1 MIELLNNQFRDSWIN
16 KNLVIKSISLCKNF
30 RKYFILLL
38 LDSVSCKI
46 IVCPQLTIL
55 NSMDFNYFS
64 IKVVVNV
71 KLLDYYV
78 ILLWMLCRVEL
89 IGFHSITINRVNFL
103 PIVRVCDLFNV
114 NCIVLPGNG
123 LRDRLESMCKVY
135 FSASKLLSPS
145 IAQPLSEYRNL
156 TLSCF
161 SILLIREFLWV
172 WSMFLSSSNTSI
184 STSWLIT
191 SFSSKEASFSLHLVW
206 VQ

>member
-1 MIELLNNQFRDSWIN
+1 
-16 KNLVIKSISLCKNF
+16 
-30 RKYFILLL
+30 
-38 LDSVSCKI
+38 
-46 IVCPQLTIL
+46 
-55 NSMDFNYFS
+55 MDFNYFS

-71 KLLDYYV
+71 KLLDYCV

-89 IGFHSITINRVNFL
+89 IGFHSVTINRVNFL

-114 NCIVLPGNG
+114 NCIVLLGNS
-123 LRDRLESMCKVY
+123 LKYRLESLCKVY
-135 FSASKLLSPS
+135 LSASKLRSPS

-172 WSMFLSSSNTSI
+172 LSIFLSSSNTSI

-191 SFSSKEASFSLHLVW
+191 SFSSKVASFSLYLVW